1 MRPEAHCKSTNA
13 PAKSNWRKKDK
24 KQNDEKVKT
33 PQPKKKRSSSKTQRE
48 TAQKRN
54 KKTTTKFGTKYFKW
68 KKFCD
73 NGNVARVCTLV
84 AASSGFSNCRKRSQN
99 KYIEAG
105 EGGGGKVSYFN
116 RDCRNYGKRPKPVK
130 DKKIIK

>member
-33 PQPKKKRSSSKTQRE
+33 PQPKKKKEAAAKHNGKQRKKE
-48 TAQKRN
+48 A

-84 AASSGFSNCRKRSQN
+84 ATSSGFSNCRKRSQN

-116 RDCRNYGKRPKPVK
+116 RDCRNYGKRPTPIKE
-130 DKKIIK
+130 KKK